1 MKRLVWLLLLA
12 FGTAL
17 AQVSPV
23 DLPVT
28 KHATCGCCEQSGACG
43 MPDCMPPPA
52 SARPALQLASPAQ
65 TVRVAAKRAASAP
78 AVVREKFYV
87 QFLPRVSS
95 VPALPVKLTAAP
107 AASVPLF
114 REHCSLL
121 I

>member
-1 MKRLVWLLLLA
+1 MKRLVWLLLIT

-23 DLPVT
+23 DVRLVP
-28 KHATCGCCEQSGACG
+28 AETCGCCEQPGACG
-43 MPDCMPPPA
+43 MPDCVPVAMSVQPVF
-52 SARPALQLASPAQ
+52 SRASPTTVTRAVAQ
-65 TVRVAAKRAASAP
+65 RAAPAP
-78 AVVREKFYV
+78 RLVREKFYA
-87 QFLPRVSS
+87 QFLPRLNVAP
-95 VPALPVKLTAAP
+95 VLPAPTDVAP